1 VQALKKGLGQHLLK
15 DKNLLR
21 KMVRLAGIGKDET
34 VVEIGPGHGDLTACI
49 AEQAHRVYAVEL
61 DEGLRPI
68 LASVEGRFPNVSV
81 IFSDIRAVALEGLA
95 AGSRIKVM
103 GNIPYNITA
112 DILFKL
118 LYEKEPVSGAFLTMQ
133 KEVAERLVS
142 ASHARSYGALSAI
155 FQLYADMKILLTL
168 KPRLFVPPPKVES
181 AFIALVFRD
190 SAPVDRPL
198 VEFIKGCFR
207 YKRKY
212 LRHALQDM
220 YITDEIDRLYA
231 HMGFLHSVRAE
242 EIEPDGFVAMYA
254 FLRGVKAHG

>member
-1 VQALKKGLGQHLLK
+1 MQVLKKGLGQHLLK

-21 KMVRLAGIGKDET
+21 KMVRLAGIERGET
-34 VVEIGPGHGDLTACI
+34 VVEIGPGHGDLTRCI
-49 AEQAHRVYAVEL
+49 AEQARQVYAVEL
-61 DEGLRPI
+61 DEGLRPV
-68 LASVEGRFPNVSV
+68 LASVQEQFPNLSI
-81 IFSDIRAVALEGLA
+81 IFSDIRAVALKAFA
-95 AGSRIKVM
+95 AGHKVKVM

-118 LYEKEPVSGAFLTMQ
+118 LFEKDLISGAYLTMQ

-142 ASHARSYGALSAI
+142 RSHSRSYGALSVI
-155 FQLYADMKILLTL
+155 FQLHADMKILLML

-181 AFIALVFRD
+181 AFIAVVFRG
-190 SAPVDRPL
+190 SGPVDQAL
-198 VEFIKGCFR
+198 VAFVKSCFH

-212 LRHALQDM
+212 LRHALQDI

-242 EIEPDGFVAMYA
+242 EIEPEGFVAMYE
-254 FLRGVKAHG
+254 FLRGVEGHE